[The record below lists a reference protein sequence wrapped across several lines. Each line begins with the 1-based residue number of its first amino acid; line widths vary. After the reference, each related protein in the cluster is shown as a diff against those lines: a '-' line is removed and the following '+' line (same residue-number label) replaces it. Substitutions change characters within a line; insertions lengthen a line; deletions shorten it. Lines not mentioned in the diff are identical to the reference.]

1 METTLTVNN
10 GISDVVFTHMRTDD
24 NRVVWTAPSPQ
35 GDFDGLLRLDRKAV
49 KTKGGIL
56 TRTYAFTVPVYN
68 ADMGKYT
75 GFIQGRVSLS
85 APSTVP
91 STEVAKVA
99 AMIVGVQDVSDN
111 PDFTGEFVA
120 GSDAL

>member
-1 METTLTVNN
+1 METTLTVAN
-10 GISDVVFTHMRTDD
+10 GVSDIVFTHKRTDD
-24 NRVVWTAPSPQ
+24 NSVVWTAPSPQ

-56 TRTYAFTVPVYN
+56 TRTFVFTTPVYN
-68 ADMGKYT
+68 ADAAKYT

-91 STEVAKVA
+91 TTEVAKVA
-99 AMIVGVQDVSDN
+99 AMIVGVLDVTDN
-111 PDFTGEFVA
+111 PDFAGELVA